1 MRAVSE
7 VGSDDLVEII
17 LHYEGASFGFAS
29 KNFYAEFLAALQV
42 VRESEEHFP
51 GLEYHPP
58 LFLEEVALHRPVP
71 LASLLKPVGVSRQQF
86 LEWNP
91 ALSPKLGEVP
101 KGYKVK
107 VPVERFPSLRDFI
120 SRLLG
125 RPTIKPAGRGVRE
138 RLAWMHHRVVK
149 GETLGIIA
157 RRYKIPVAQ
166 IQKANALSGHRIVAG
181 ELLKIPR

>member
-1 MRAVSE
+1 
-7 VGSDDLVEII
+7 
-17 LHYEGASFGFAS
+17 
-29 KNFYAEFLAALQV
+29 LAALQV

-51 GLEYHPP
+51 GLKYHPP
-58 LFLEEVALHRPVP
+58 LFLEEVELHRPVP
-71 LASLLKPVGVSRQQF
+71 LASLLKPVGASRQQF

-125 RPTIKPAGRGVRE
+125 RTTINPAARGGRE
-138 RLAWMHHRVVK
+138 RPWIHHRVAK

-166 IQKANALSGHRIVAG
+166 IQKANTLSGHRIVAG